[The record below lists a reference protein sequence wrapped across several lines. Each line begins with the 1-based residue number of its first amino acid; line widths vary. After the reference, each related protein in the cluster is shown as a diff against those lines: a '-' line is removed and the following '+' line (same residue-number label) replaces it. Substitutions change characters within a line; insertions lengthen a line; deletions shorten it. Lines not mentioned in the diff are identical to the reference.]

1 MTGLLEGRTAL
12 IVGVL
17 NKRSIAAA
25 IANAFAA
32 AGGRLALTY
41 QNERTQRDVAR
52 VADALPGDVPLFPLD
67 VTDDDQCDAAVHGA
81 SEALGGVDV
90 LVHAVAFAAASDLEG
105 RFADTSREGFR
116 VAHEVSAYSL
126 VALARR
132 VEPIMLAR
140 GGGSIM
146 TLTYLGAERAVPG
159 YNVMGVAK
167 ASLEASVR
175 YLAWDLGAGGI
186 RVNAISA
193 GPVRTAAARGIPGFQ
208 SMADAVTERTPLR
221 REIDAA
227 DVAGAA
233 LYLASDLATNVTGET
248 LHVDAGYHAMG
259 L

>member
-1 MTGLLEGRTAL
+1 MSGLLEGKTAL
-12 IVGVL
+12 VVGVL

-25 IANAFAA
+25 IAQGFADSGA
-32 AGGRLALTY
+32 RLALTY
-41 QNERTQRDVAR
+41 QNERTQRNVAK
-52 VADALPGDVPLFPLD
+52 VAEALPGEVPLLALD
-67 VTDDDQCDAAVHGA
+67 VTDDAQCDAAVAGA
-81 SEALGGVDV
+81 AEALGGIDI
-90 LVHAVAFAAASDLEG
+90 LVHAVAHARAEDLEG
-105 RFADTSREGFR
+105 RFVDTSREGFLM
-116 VAHEVSAYSL
+116 AHDVSAFSL

-132 VEPIMLAR
+132 VEPIMGAR

-146 TLTYLGAERAVPG
+146 TMTYLGAERAVPG
-159 YNVMGVAK
+159 YDVMGVAK

-175 YLAWDLGAGGI
+175 YLAWDLGAAGI

-193 GPVRTAAARGIPGFQ
+193 GPIGTAAARGIPGFQ

-221 REIDAA
+221 RETTAP

-233 LYLASDLATNVTGET
+233 VYLASDLGSNVSGET